1 MNIPGC
7 APLLTSV
14 RHAPL
19 LFRRWTRATDR
30 TDRVCS
36 SPLSADPRLASVQ
49 ANLLAP
55 SIARRTDYWK
65 REGIFYFLYFNFRS
79 RFVLFV
85 KIIFEQFYSGNL
97 NI

>member
-1 MNIPGC
+1 MNILGC

-36 SPLSADPRLASVQ
+36 LPLSADPRLGSVQ
-49 ANLLAP
+49 ANLLALRLDGGRVIEKGRGF
-55 SIARRTDYWK
+55 SILFIL
-65 REGIFYFLYFNFRS
+65 IFDGYLNNF
-79 RFVLFV
+79 
-85 KIIFEQFYSGNL
+85 IPIG
-97 NI
+97 

>member
-1 MNIPGC
+1 MNILGC

-36 SPLSADPRLASVQ
+36 LPLSADPRLGSVQ
-49 ANLLAP
+49 ANLLVP
-55 SIARRTDYWK
+55 SIGRRVIEKGRGFSILFILIFDGYLK
-65 REGIFYFLYFNFRS
+65 RMVIRIF
-79 RFVLFV
+79 
-85 KIIFEQFYSGNL
+85 GM
-97 NI
+97 